1 MKLRARKD
9 RTRYWRIFCLIWLV
23 TFAVLL
29 LWQLAFW
36 PGSFDPDTATQY
48 AQAIGRDQFTD
59 WHPAINTFLF
69 YWLPYKMTGDFAAI
83 VLFQNILFSLAT
95 AYLIATLYRR
105 GIPVVAAVVAYLMI
119 VLNPNIGA
127 AMINPWKDCAMMA
140 FAIAFVSQA
149 FSIYRTKGKWL
160 KKKKNVIALT
170 IVALFI
176 CLVRHNS
183 ILFMFPAYVTLIV
196 YAWDRRKV
204 LAFSFTTMIVLMLV
218 IRGPIYSMANVV
230 PAWNRQV
237 ETLGI
242 PMTILS
248 DIYVQDRDCMSP
260 EARGFMSTIASE
272 EVWRTRYSLGN
283 FDSIKW
289 PEIGL
294 LRGDNNPIEREGAA
308 KILKYTYEVA
318 RAHPGLV
325 LKSLFTI
332 TSQVWA
338 IDGSDGNRIELRFE
352 IADESLGVTAHDQ
365 NESLKKFLN
374 TINASYS
381 KYAIKYLFNYIGV
394 VLLVLFT
401 VAVARIGKIGIGR
414 ALAVVPI
421 MCYCL
426 ASMLLVTGPAFRIF
440 LFVFPIFM
448 PTLYVLMFKD
458 KKLSAKKDL
467 QRRAM
472 VK

>member
-1 MKLRARKD
+1 MLAPRCVCGLVYVIGAKIPDMKLRARKD
-9 RTRYWRIFCLIWLV
+9 RTRYWRIFCLIWVV

-272 EVWRTRYSLGN
+272 EVWR
-283 FDSIKW
+283 
-289 PEIGL
+289 P
-294 LRGDNNPIEREGAA
+294 
-308 KILKYTYEVA
+308 
-318 RAHPGLV
+318 
-325 LKSLFTI
+325 
-332 TSQVWA
+332 
-338 IDGSDGNRIELRFE
+338 
-352 IADESLGVTAHDQ
+352 
-365 NESLKKFLN
+365 
-374 TINASYS
+374 
-381 KYAIKYLFNYIGV
+381 
-394 VLLVLFT
+394 
-401 VAVARIGKIGIGR
+401 
-414 ALAVVPI
+414 
-421 MCYCL
+421 
-426 ASMLLVTGPAFRIF
+426 
-440 LFVFPIFM
+440 
-448 PTLYVLMFKD
+448 
-458 KKLSAKKDL
+458 
-467 QRRAM
+467 
-472 VK
+472 